1 MMVAMPLVCANMD
14 SGSATSQGM
23 GCVIFSSCPSG
34 SFITSFVLKEKLA
47 AYM

>member
-1 MMVAMPLVCANMD
+1 
-14 SGSATSQGM
+14 M

-47 AYM
+47 AYMWCP